1 MRVHLV
7 RVLRMVHN
15 FAVLHGHAHAVMH
28 MYMHIMQLL
37 LSRPRPLGNK
47 YYSILLHI
55 QYKISCSVVICVM
68 RSLCV

>member
-7 RVLRMVHN
+7 RVLRMVHS
-15 FAVLHGHAHAVMH
+15 FAVLHGHAHAV

-55 QYKISCSVVICVM
+55 QYETSCSVVICVM

>member
-1 MRVHLV
+1 MH
-7 RVLRMVHN
+7 MCMY
-15 FAVLHGHAHAVMH
+15 MH

-55 QYKISCSVVICVM
+55 QYETSCSVVICVM